1 MPTTNKQPLLRASWA
16 LLLALL
22 LAGCA
27 TTEGVSSFKS
37 ADDTGNLRESEQRL
51 WHEAESYDDTLE
63 RSGQV
68 YEQARAT
75 AYVQGVMDRL
85 FPEFKGR
92 ITVHLYDST
101 DLNAFAMFNGSVYV
115 NIGMLAR
122 MENEAQLAALLGH
135 EATHFIEKHGFQKRV
150 SAKNASAFAETGVPF
165 SRLAAVSSI
174 SGFSRDL
181 EREADAKGFER
192 MVKAGYDPREAHKL
206 FQYLADEVQ
215 ALHIEAPYFFSS
227 HPDLSERIEEYK
239 RLSAQYKGGG
249 RLETETYNA
258 TMAPIKLDALRKD
271 IGQDRYE
278 SVILVMEDGSKSRY
292 YPPAGYYYLG
302 EAYTRRDQKNDAA
315 KALEAWKKAER
326 QAPRFAPT
334 YMRLG
339 VYYMK
344 SGNKK
349 LARHYFQQYLGLAPK
364 DATDRGYAQ
373 QYMSSL

>member
-1 MPTTNKQPLLRASWA
+1 MRAAWGV
-16 LLLALL
+16 LLALA

-27 TTEGVSSFKS
+27 TTEGVTSFKS

-51 WHEAESYDDTLE
+51 WHEAEGYDDTLE

-85 FPEFKGR
+85 FPEFKGK

-115 NIGMLAR
+115 NIGILAR

-135 EATHFIEKHGFQKRV
+135 EATHFVEKHGFQKRV
-150 SAKNASAFAETGVPF
+150 SEKNAAAFAETGVPF

-192 MVKAGYDPREAHKL
+192 MVKAGYDPREAPKL
-206 FQYLADEVQ
+206 FQYLADEVK
-215 ALHIEAPYFFSS
+215 ALKIEAPYFFSS
-227 HPDLSERIEEYK
+227 HPELSERIDEYK

-249 RLETETYNA
+249 RVEAETYNA
-258 TMAPIKLDALRKD
+258 IMAPIKLDALRKD

-278 SVILVMEDGSKSRY
+278 SVILVLEDGRKSRY

-302 EAYTRRDQKNDAA
+302 EAYSRREEKGDAA
-315 KALEAWKKAER
+315 KALEAYKKAER
-326 QAPRFAPT
+326 LAPKFAPT

-339 VYYMK
+339 VHYMK
-344 SGNKK
+344 AGNKK
-349 LARHYFQQYLGLAPK
+349 LARHYFAQYLGLAPK
-364 DATDRGYAQ
+364 DAGDRGYAQ